1 MSEKIVSKDPMPLR
15 PTAPF
20 TCEIWV
26 DSAKICCGWN
36 NGKPFEYRH
45 HNKGDQIEKFRLYG
59 KGWSLKR
66 IDYMSW
72 GDSAKYRNAIDYKG
86 PNSGTL
92 LLIW

>member
-1 MSEKIVSKDPMPLR
+1 MTEKIITKDPMPLR

-26 DSAKICCGWN
+26 DGYKKYYN
-36 NGKPFEYRH
+36 KGKPFEFRH
-45 HNKGDQIEKFRLYG
+45 HNKGDQIEKFRKYG

-72 GDSAKYRNAIDYKG
+72 GDSAEYRKAIGYNG
-86 PNSGTL
+86 PSSGFL
-92 LLIW
+92 LLEW